1 MSYQLKVM
9 NHWYCIQ
16 YFPYKLMLLAIAK
29 TLGQGSQC
37 RVSRS
42 AVVDP
47 LTFGRVCE
55 VVEEYGQ
62 AWVKQD
68 PARIGRGMGQSCP
81 GWRFIFFQEHIREN
95 TLLWNM
101 LPGCFFFVFSPSC
114 SFKVRRNRAIDVLA
128 EAQKVWYSENLWD
141 QLLVSKAVGLVF
153 PLLTW
158 ATPC

>member
-1 MSYQLKVM
+1 
-9 NHWYCIQ
+9 
-16 YFPYKLMLLAIAK
+16 MLLAIAK

-68 PARIGRGMGQSCP
+68 PARIGRGMAGQSCP
-81 GWRFIFFQEHIREN
+81 G
-95 TLLWNM
+95 
-101 LPGCFFFVFSPSC
+101 
-114 SFKVRRNRAIDVLA
+114 
-128 EAQKVWYSENLWD
+128 
-141 QLLVSKAVGLVF
+141 
-153 PLLTW
+153 
-158 ATPC
+158 